1 MIVGLGTDLIAVD
14 RVRRVHRKHPERF
27 LSWIYTP
34 EERAHCLRA
43 RDPAERLAARWAA
56 KEACM
61 KALGTGWSSGVQFAD
76 IAVLSA
82 PTGAPRLAL
91 AAGAAERA
99 RALGAT
105 SFHLSLSHA
114 DNMALATVILEGT

>member
-14 RVRRVHRKHPERF
+14 RVRRVHHKHPDRF
-27 LSWIYTP
+27 LAWIYTS
-34 EERAHCLRA
+34 EEREHCLRA

-61 KALGTGWSSGVQFAD
+61 KALGTGWAGGVQFAD

-82 PTGAPRLAL
+82 DSGQPRLVL
-91 AAGAAERA
+91 AAGAAARA
-99 RALGAT
+99 RELGAT
-105 SFHLSLSHA
+105 GSHVSLSHA
-114 DNMALATVILEGT
+114 DGMALATVILERA